1 MDFGELRNDDKFTK
15 TVNNFSSALDK
26 IEKSL
31 STAVDLKDFDE
42 LSTQEKVKL
51 DNYLAYAINSLYWMH
66 VKLRGDD
73 PNEVANIYQN
83 HLINYFVYQLQH
95 GIKNE
100 LSRVRQTIVRD
111 KQIYEHN
118 TIRPVIDKAAAGR
131 FIKHGL
137 HVRFDEDGERLTENS
152 SNNEMNKDT
161 VITSSTI
168 P

>member
-31 STAVDLKDFDE
+31 STAVDLKEFEE

-73 PNEVANIYQN
+73 PNE
-83 HLINYFVYQLQH
+83 H

-111 KQIYEHN
+111 KQIYERN

-152 SNNEMNKDT
+152 SNNKMNKDT
-161 VITSSTI
+161 VMTSSTS

>member
-31 STAVDLKDFDE
+31 STAVDLKEFEE

-73 PNEVANIYQN
+73 SNE
-83 HLINYFVYQLQH
+83 H

-111 KQIYEHN
+111 KQIYERN

-152 SNNEMNKDT
+152 SNNKMNKDT
-161 VITSSTI
+161 VMTSSTS

>member
-73 PNEVANIYQN
+73 PNE
-83 HLINYFVYQLQH
+83 H